1 VAFDGATLP
10 LYWGIPFA
18 GLLLSIALVPLVAS
32 HFWHRRYGTVAAGW
46 TLALLA
52 PFALAFGPVEALHHV
67 VHAILQEY
75 VPFLAILFAL
85 FTISG
90 GIGVR
95 GTLAGTPALNTTLL
109 ALGAGLA
116 SFMGTTGAS
125 MLLIRPLLSAN
136 ATRLNKVHTVVFF
149 ILLAGNVGG
158 ALSPLGDPPL
168 FIGFL
173 KGVDFFWTTRAL
185 AMPTVFL
192 TVVLLT
198 VFFLL
203 DTILYRRETPPS
215 WTSPSPW
222 ALRAAPPVE
231 GAASAVPSTV
241 PSDRKSIPAA
251 STAAPPRE
259 RLQLEGI
266 PNFILLAGVI
276 GAVLMSGF
284 WKPGIEFDV
293 AGAHVELQN
302 AARDV
307 ALILL
312 GLASLAITPKIVRE
326 HNQFH
331 WAPIIEVAK
340 LFAAIFVT
348 IFPVLA
354 ILGAGENGAFAGM
367 IQLLADKE
375 GVPREDV
382 VYWVTGVLSA
392 FLDNAP
398 TYLVFFNL
406 AGGDAQRLMDVGT
419 RTLSAISMGA
429 VYFGALTYIGNAPN
443 FMIKAIAEDRGVAMP
458 SFFAYL
464 AYASLVMLPLL
475 AVVGWLWV

>member
-1 VAFDGATLP
+1 VAFDGATLS

-32 HFWHRRYGTVAAGW
+32 HFWHSRYGTVAAGW
-46 TLALLA
+46 TVALLI
-52 PFALAFGPVEALHHV
+52 PFAVAFGPVEALHHV
-67 VHAILQEY
+67 MHAILQEY

-90 GIGVR
+90 GICVR

-116 SFMGTTGAS
+116 SLMGTTGAS

-136 ATRLNKVHTVVFF
+136 ATRANKVHTVVFF

-185 AMPTVFL
+185 FLPTLFL
-192 TVVLLT
+192 AIVLLAI
-198 VFFLL
+198 FFLL
-203 DTILYRRETPPS
+203 DTILHRRETPSSRP
-215 WTSPSPW
+215 
-222 ALRAAPPVE
+222 AATL
-231 GAASAVPSTV
+231 ASASGEP
-241 PSDRKSIPAA
+241 
-251 STAAPPRE
+251 
-259 RLQLEGI
+259 LQLEGI
-266 PNFILLAGVI
+266 PNFLLLAGVI

-284 WKPGIEFDV
+284 WKSGIAYDI

-307 ALILL
+307 GLILL

-326 HNQFH
+326 HNQFN
-331 WAPIIEVAK
+331 WEPIVEVAK
-340 LFAAIFVT
+340 LFAAIFIT

-354 ILGAGENGAFAGM
+354 ILGAGEKGAFAGT
-367 IQLLADKE
+367 IQVLAGKE
-375 GVPREDV
+375 GVPREAAI
-382 VYWVTGVLSA
+382 YWVTGVLSA

-406 AGGDAQRLMDVGT
+406 AGGDAQRLMDIGA
-419 RTLSAISMGA
+419 RTLAAISMGA

-458 SFFAYL
+458 SFFAYF

-475 AVVGWLWV
+475 VVVGRLWV

>member
-1 VAFDGATLP
+1 VTFDGATLS
-10 LYWGIPFA
+10 LSWGIPFA
-18 GLLLSIALVPLVAS
+18 GLLLSIALIPLVAS
-32 HFWHRRYGTVAAGW
+32 HFWHSRYGTVAAGW
-46 TLALLA
+46 TLALLI
-52 PFALAFGPVEALHHV
+52 PFAAAFGPVEALHHV
-67 VHAILQEY
+67 MHAILQEY

-90 GIGVR
+90 GICVR
-95 GTLAGTPALNTTLL
+95 GALAGTPALNTTLL

-116 SFMGTTGAS
+116 SLMGTTGAS

-136 ATRLNKVHTVVFF
+136 ATRSNKVHTVVFF

-185 AMPTVFL
+185 LWPTL
-192 TVVLLT
+192 SLAIALL
-198 VFFLL
+198 VIFFVL
-203 DTILYRRETPPS
+203 DTMLHRREAPPS
-215 WTSPSPW
+215 
-222 ALRAAPPVE
+222 
-231 GAASAVPSTV
+231 SA
-241 PSDRKSIPAA
+241 AA
-251 STAAPPRE
+251 STVASASGE
-259 RLQLEGI
+259 RLQLEGL
-266 PNFILLAGVI
+266 PNFLLLAGVI
-276 GAVLMSGF
+276 GAVLMSGL
-284 WKPGIEFDV
+284 WKSGVAYDI
-293 AGAHVELQN
+293 AGAHVDLQN

-312 GLASLAITPKIVRE
+312 GLASLAITPKVVRQ

-331 WAPIIEVAK
+331 WEPIVEVAK

-354 ILGAGENGAFAGM
+354 ILGAGENGAFAGT
-367 IQLLADKE
+367 IRVLADQQ
-375 GVPREDV
+375 GVPREAAI
-382 VYWVTGVLSA
+382 YWVTGVLSA

-406 AGGDAQRLMDVGT
+406 AGGDAQRLMDAGA
-419 RTLSAISMGA
+419 RTLAAISMGA

-475 AVVGWLWV
+475 TVVGRLWV